1 MTKIII
7 KLGESDEDI
16 DRKEYEAMRN
26 ATSAEKLVF
35 LRKKE
40 IEQLPRSTMETAEKL
55 QKFWCLKLADALVN
69 RLTYA
74 AEDDLNWWLVSETA
88 KRILETQVVQHMDY
102 ELLATMFIELP
113 EVQDIIGEISD
124 LEWNEWKENNK

>member
-1 MTKIII
+1 MNKIII
-7 KLGESDEDI
+7 KLGESAEDI
-16 DRKEYEAMRN
+16 ERKEYEAMRD

-40 IEQLPRSTMETAEKL
+40 IEQLPRSTLETAEKL
-55 QKFWCLKLADALVN
+55 QKFWCLKLADALVM
-69 RLTYA
+69 RLTFA